1 MFTRILFALM
11 LPLLLSA
18 MTFPGPA
25 RAQQLP
31 PAAAANSVDAANRA
45 AREQILQSER
55 WKAAVRGFEQWL
67 SVQQLYTPQEVAVLR
82 AQFKSRVDRMSPAE
96 LQEQLTRMEEKLAVL
111 SSPEAEDARR
121 WLAQFLAVQA
131 KYSDEQLRQMRP
143 DVARMTAAQIREEL
157 QRFQARR
164 GQTQMSQSAAEQA
177 RSLQLQSAQNVQAA
191 RRQSQEAARSQA
203 QQSAATAATF
213 AQPSQ
218 PPRQQT
224 IPIPVIG
231 APMYTVGPW
240 GTPVRWD
247 ARVGFW

>member
-1 MFTRILFALM
+1 MFTRIQFASVLTM
-11 LPLLLSA
+11 LLSA
-18 MTFPGPA
+18 MTFQGLA
-25 RAQQLP
+25 CAQQNP
-31 PAAAANSVDAANRA
+31 PAAVATISVDTANRA

-55 WKAAVRGFEQWL
+55 WRNAVRGFEQWL

-131 KYSDEQLRQMRP
+131 KYTDEQLRQMRP
-143 DVARMTAAQIREEL
+143 DVARMTAAQIRDEL
-157 QRFQARR
+157 RRFQARR
-164 GQTQMSQSAAEQA
+164 GEAQMGQSAAQQA
-177 RSLQLQSAQNVQAA
+177 RTLQVQSAQSVQ
-191 RRQSQEAARSQA
+191 AARSQA
-203 QQSAATAATF
+203 QQSASTAATF

-224 IPIPVIG
+224 IPVPVIS
-231 APMYTVGPW
+231 APVYTVGPW
-240 GTPVRWD
+240 GNPIRWD
-247 ARVGFW
+247 ARAGFW